1 MSFIRG
7 ITLLLLFQLIGE
19 VLTQLVDLKI
29 PGAVLGMLLL
39 LITLLF
45 IRKSPESLSQTASH
59 LHAHL
64 ALLFIP
70 AGVGVVTHLQRI
82 GNEWFPILATLFG
95 STLVGMAVTAVMLHW
110 LNKRFGKADGNQNG

>member
-19 VLTQLVDLKI
+19 ILTQLFDLKI

-45 IRKSPESLSQTASH
+45 IRKTPESLPQTASH

-82 GNEWFPILATLFG
+82 GNEWFPIVATLFG

-110 LNKRFGKADGNQNG
+110 LIKRFSNTEGKQNA